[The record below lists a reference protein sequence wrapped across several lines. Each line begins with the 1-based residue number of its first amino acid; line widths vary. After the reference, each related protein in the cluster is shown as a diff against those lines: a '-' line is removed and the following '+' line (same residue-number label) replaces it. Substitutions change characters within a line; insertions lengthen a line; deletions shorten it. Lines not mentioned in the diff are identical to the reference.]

1 MNDFQYA
8 YQSDFN
14 NTPNTIN
21 QSLLI
26 IGGAI
31 ITGILIALIFIL
43 QSIALMKLAKRNN
56 INHSWVAFIPVANTY
71 IFGQIAFENKA
82 KTFIFLA
89 INIILPIFSSIS
101 LLNMTSYA
109 EIKTTVSLF
118 SWVYMIL
125 FFYSSYQIF
134 KKHSNN
140 AVMLIFSIL
149 SYGLLIPIFLFAIKN
164 NKRKIDV
171 K

>member
-56 INHSWVAFIPVANTY
+56 INHSWVLLFLLQTLIYSV
-71 IFGQIAFENKA
+71 KSRL
-82 KTFIFLA
+82 KTKLK
-89 INIILPIFSSIS
+89 
-101 LLNMTSYA
+101 LL
-109 EIKTTVSLF
+109 
-118 SWVYMIL
+118 
-125 FFYSSYQIF
+125 YS
-134 KKHSNN
+134 
-140 AVMLIFSIL
+140 
-149 SYGLLIPIFLFAIKN
+149 
-164 NKRKIDV
+164 
-171 K
+171 

>member
-21 QSLLI
+21 QSLLT

-71 IFGQIAFENKA
+71 IFGQIARL
-82 KTFIFLA
+82 KTKLK
-89 INIILPIFSSIS
+89 
-101 LLNMTSYA
+101 LL
-109 EIKTTVSLF
+109 
-118 SWVYMIL
+118 
-125 FFYSSYQIF
+125 YS
-134 KKHSNN
+134 
-140 AVMLIFSIL
+140 
-149 SYGLLIPIFLFAIKN
+149 
-164 NKRKIDV
+164 
-171 K
+171 

>member
-1 MNDFQYA
+1 ML
-8 YQSDFN
+8 
-14 NTPNTIN
+14 T
-21 QSLLI
+21 

-31 ITGILIALIFIL
+31 ITGILIALIFYIL

-134 KKHSNN
+134 KKHSNK
-140 AVMLIFSIL
+140 AVMLS
-149 SYGLLIPIFLFAIKN
+149 LIHI
-164 NKRKIDV
+164 
-171 K
+171 